1 MTHETYKRG
10 ARRFGG
16 KKRARFVRLLG
27 NMTFPDGVILAFN
40 KISFHSWTIGLL
52 LRRFAVESFGGNYL
66 CSSLKL
72 DLEAK
77 VTSGLGGN
85 CCFMLADKKEVPN
98 CVFQIL

>member
-40 KISFHSWTIGLL
+40 KISFDWMKIIRGP
-52 LRRFAVESFGGNYL
+52 
-66 CSSLKL
+66 L
-72 DLEAK
+72 D
-77 VTSGLGGN
+77 
-85 CCFMLADKKEVPN
+85 CFCDDLQSNRLAG
-98 CVFQIL
+98 IIYAHI